1 MAVRRLST
9 PKYLHLIY
17 DTAYETDPGSIEHLP
32 DLRVPLQELGYVVRE
47 YFVSPD
53 NVTQK
58 TKGIPTDSR
67 DHIVFLHV
75 DMPPKVP
82 VGTPIEAVRSVAN
95 NHHPSSQSLGILM
108 LIFDSK
114 KQVFGVPVQIRHRLP
129 QPLLREHRLE
139 ISDEPA
145 VRRPWRAAR
154 RISAGGGTKSSF
166 PLFIFG

>member
-9 PKYLHLIY
+9 TKYLHLIY
-17 DTAYETDPGSIEHLP
+17 DTAYETDLGSIEHLP
-32 DLRVPLQELGYVVRE
+32 DLRIPLQELGYVVRE

-53 NVTQK
+53 NVRQK

-82 VGTPIEAVRSVAN
+82 VGTPIEAVRSVAS
-95 NHHPSSQSLGILM
+95 HPSSVIAITQNTDIY
-108 LIFDSK
+108 FRFK
-114 KQVFGVPVQIRHRLP
+114 KQVLGVPFQIRRWLP

-145 VRRPWRAAR
+145 VRRP
-154 RISAGGGTKSSF
+154 
-166 PLFIFG
+166 